1 MHASES
7 VLERLE
13 QYDLET
19 SIPKDVNCDIAASP
33 LDHQNI
39 KFLGICNLYQ
49 FQQPIH
55 SPTRKTVN
63 TATEIDLFITNVRTV
78 QINFLTLLS
87 PILTLVPII
96 HLFTSKLCIPTRSSN
111 IILSR
116 QFNNFEPSCFRRE
129 FSLAPR
135 HTVTC
140 FNNPNST

>member
-1 MHASES
+1 MHASEF

-63 TATEIDLFITNVRTV
+63 TATEIDLFITN
-78 QINFLTLLS
+78 S
-87 PILTLVPII
+87 PDKFSHTAISHIDISADHSLIYKQTMHSNSILQYYIEQAI
-96 HLFTSKLCIPTRSSN
+96 
-111 IILSR
+111 
-116 QFNNFEPSCFRRE
+116 
-129 FSLAPR
+129 
-135 HTVTC
+135 
-140 FNNPNST
+140 